1 MRLTHFFVDR
11 PIFASVV
18 AIIITLVGA
27 FSYPLLPVSQFPQ
40 IAPPSINVGV
50 QYPGASAE
58 VISETVLAPLEQQIN
73 GVENMLYMT
82 STAVVSGQSSIS
94 VFFEQGTDLD
104 TAQVQVQNRVATAE
118 PRLPEQVRNLGVV
131 VSKQAPGFLTLLSM
145 SSADPDIDIDY
156 LGNWANTVVR
166 DRLLRIEG
174 VGDVLVFG
182 GGNYA
187 MRIWIDPDRAAIRN
201 ISASE
206 IVAAL
211 RGQNVQVAAG
221 AIGRQPLNGQEVA
234 FQLPIQVEGRLREPA
249 EFENVIIKTSANGA
263 ITRLGD
269 IGRAEIA
276 RQDYTVSAYSGDL
289 PTIGM
294 AIIAQPGT
302 NELAAANAVL
312 AELDG
317 MLDEFPPGVTYGV
330 PYNPTQFVESS
341 IKAVQQTLF
350 EALLLVVVVIV
361 VFLQTWRAAIIP
373 IVIIP
378 VALIGTMSLLLALG
392 YSLNSLAMFAL
403 VLSVGIVV
411 DDAIVVVENVERNM
425 RLGLSPRAAAH
436 RTMDEVSGALVAI
449 GLVLLSVFIPTAFVS
464 GIPGLFYRQFAVTI
478 AGTAV
483 ISLLMSLTLTPAMA
497 AVLLHPHEGE
507 HDPDSGPRWLRP
519 LKRLGNGFN
528 RGFDRLEARYAII
541 TRRTVRRLGMML
553 SIYAGLLLITGWGF
567 SVTPAGFIPEQDQ
580 GALIGVITLPP
591 GASAERTDAVMLE
604 AMAMVNEVPGI
615 AQAVAFSGFNAA
627 SSSQESNT
635 GALFM
640 RLDPALERMQQGL
653 DAVTLSQQ
661 LTGMLSSIQGASII
675 VIPPPTVQG
684 MGNGGGWRMM
694 IQDQSGNNY
703 QALEDVAND
712 MVAAANQLP
721 EVVGAFNQFS
731 TGAPRLFADL
741 DRDRAQMLRV
751 SPTEVFNTMNIYLGS
766 LYVNDFNLFGRTYQ
780 VIAQAD
786 PRARDEAD
794 DIGNLWVKSS
804 SGQMVPL
811 ASVVNVREDA
821 GATRVLRHNLFPTAD
836 IRGQPAPGYS
846 SAQALDAMERLAR
859 ERLPQGMTFEWTD
872 IAFQEKLAG
881 DTGMLVFGL
890 AVVFVFL
897 VLAAQYEAF
906 MLPLSVILIVPM
918 CLLAALIGVN
928 LRGMDNNILTQVGLV
943 VLIAL
948 AAKNAILIVEFAR
961 QYEENDGMS
970 RYHAAITAARTRLR
984 PILMTSF
991 AFILGVL
998 PLAIAQGPGFE
1009 MRQALGTAVFFGML
1023 GVTVFGLVFTPV
1035 FYVLCRGWV
1044 AKRAEAR
1051 AAQAR
1056 KPARQSQLQA
1066 REGEA

>member
-11 PIFASVV
+11 PIFASVI
-18 AIIITLVGA
+18 AIVITLVGA
-27 FSYPLLPVSQFPQ
+27 FAYPLLPVSQFPQ
-40 IAPPSINVGV
+40 IAPPSINVSV

-82 STAVVSGQSSIS
+82 STAVVSGESAIS

-104 TAQVQVQNRVATAE
+104 TAQVQIQNRVAVAE
-118 PRLPEQVRNLGVV
+118 PRLPEQVRNLGVL
-131 VSKQAPGFLTLLSM
+131 VSKQAPGFLALITLKA
-145 SSADPDIDIDY
+145 ADPSIDIDY
-156 LGNWANTVVR
+156 LGNWANTTVR
-166 DRLLRIEG
+166 DRLLRVEG
-174 VGDVLVFG
+174 VGEILVFG

-187 MRIWIDPDRAAIRN
+187 MRIWIDPDKAALRN
-201 ISASE
+201 LTASE
-206 IVAAL
+206 VVAAL
-211 RGQNVQVAAG
+211 RNQNVQVAAG
-221 AIGRQPLNGQEVA
+221 ALGQQPMAENRAA
-234 FQLPIQVEGRLREPA
+234 FQLPIQVRGRLTDPA
-249 EFENVIIKTSANGA
+249 EFENVIIKVSPEGA
-263 ITRLGD
+263 VTRLGD

-276 RQDYTVSAYSGDL
+276 RQNYGIRAYSGDL

-294 AIIAQPGT
+294 AIIPQPGA
-302 NELAAANAVL
+302 NELEAASGVL
-312 AELDG
+312 AELDA
-317 MLDEFPPGVTYGV
+317 MQPDFPVGVSYTV
-330 PYNPTQFVESS
+330 PYNPSEFVATS
-341 IKAVQQTLF
+341 IDAVQTTLL
-350 EALLLVVVVIV
+350 EAMLLVIVVIV

-378 VALIGTMSLLLALG
+378 VALIGAMAALLALG
-392 YSLNSLAMFAL
+392 FSLNSLAMFAL

-425 RLGLSPRAAAH
+425 REGLSPRQAAH
-436 RTMDEVSGALVAI
+436 RTMDEVSGALIAI

-478 AGTAV
+478 SATAV

-497 AVLLHPHEGE
+497 ALLLRPHEGE
-507 HDPDSGPRWLRP
+507 HDDRSGPLWLRP
-519 LKRLGNGFN
+519 LKKLGNGFN
-528 RGFDRLEARYAII
+528 GFFDRMEDGYASLTSKNI
-541 TRRTVRRLGMML
+541 RRVAMML
-553 SIYAGLLLITGWGF
+553 TMYVGLLLLTTWRF
-567 SVTPAGFIPEQDQ
+567 VDTPGGFIPEQDQ

-591 GASAERTDAVMLE
+591 GSAGDRTDAIMQQTMTE
-604 AMAMVNEVPGI
+604 AQQLPGI
-615 AQAVAFSGFNAA
+615 AEVVAFSGFNAA

-640 RLDPALERMQQGL
+640 RLDAPVERAELGRT
-653 DAVTLSQQ
+653 AVALSQQ
-661 LTGMLSSIQGASII
+661 LSARLAHIQGASITI
-675 VIPPPTVQG
+675 IPPPTVQG

-694 IQDQSGNNY
+694 IQDQTGNNY

-741 DRDRAQMLRV
+741 DREKAQVLGV
-751 SPTEVFNTMNIYLGS
+751 QPIDVFNTMNIYLGS

-780 VIAQAD
+780 VLAQAEQHY
-786 PRARDEAD
+786 RDD
-794 DIGNLWVKSS
+794 RTDVLNLRVRSS
-804 SGQMVPL
+804 SGEMVPL
-811 ASVVNVREDA
+811 SAVVDLKEDS
-821 GATRVLRHNLFPTAD
+821 GATRILRHNLFSTAD

-846 SAQALDAMERLAR
+846 SAQALEAMERLAA

-872 IAFQEKLAG
+872 IAYQEKLAG
-881 DTGMLVFGL
+881 NTGMLVFGL

-918 CLLAALIGVN
+918 CLLAAILGVN
-928 LRGMDNNILTQVGLV
+928 IRGMDNNILTQVGLV

-961 QYEENDGMS
+961 QYEERDGMN
-970 RYHAAITAARTRLR
+970 RLDAAVAAARTRLR

-1009 MRQALGTAVFFGML
+1009 MRQALGTAVFYGML
-1023 GVTVFGLVFTPV
+1023 GVTFFGLIFTPV
-1035 FYVLCRGWV
+1035 FYVVCRGLS
-1044 AKRAEAR
+1044 ARFIRSKTDEGSARAETGNA
-1051 AAQAR
+1051 
-1056 KPARQSQLQA
+1056 
-1066 REGEA
+1066 